1 MAETYFSDILTG
13 LVFGRF
19 QDHLIKSAS
28 MPTRRD
34 LKDTWGPKMAREKKT
49 EILFF
54 VKLLN
59 IKLSLLV
66 KRATFHFLLE
76 TYECNLFLEFRHG
89 DIFTYTYFGNTI
101 TTINFVHEVGSF

>member
-1 MAETYFSDILTG
+1 MFKGGKLEEEVMNLEVFCSNTFHYTVSFYWNQFPVAETYFSDILTE

-34 LKDTWGPKMAREKKT
+34 LKDTWGPEWRERTKKT

-54 VKLLN
+54 
-59 IKLSLLV
+59 S
-66 KRATFHFLLE
+66 
-76 TYECNLFLEFRHG
+76 
-89 DIFTYTYFGNTI
+89 
-101 TTINFVHEVGSF
+101 